1 MATKK
6 GINDIVML
14 LLDRGADIGSTDKVN
29 YNEMNYLE
37 INEKT
42 QNIAIQVIVNF
53 KVEWNQDVL
62 I

>member
-1 MATKK
+1 MATEK

-53 KVEWNQDVL
+53 KVE
-62 I
+62 

>member
-29 YNEMNYLE
+29 YNEMKYLE
-37 INEKT
+37 LHEINAAYH
-42 QNIAIQVIVNF
+42 NISDRKF
-53 KVEWNQDVL
+53 DY
-62 I
+62 